1 MNNTTLFTIC
11 SLFGVWVMVTR
22 AATPIE
28 STTRPPVS
36 DEQIE
41 STLNDRR
48 YLMRQLKCALGEA
61 PCDPVGRRLK
71 SLAPLVLRGNCP
83 NCTQQELRQVQKI
96 LAFVQKNYP
105 KEWNKVLQQY
115 AG

>member
-1 MNNTTLFTIC
+1 MHCLLQFCLLAVIFTC
-11 SLFGVWVMVTR
+11 VKL
-22 AATPIE
+22 E
-28 STTRPPVS
+28 TTRIS
-36 DEQIE
+36 DAAIE

-48 YLMRQLKCALGEA
+48 YLLRQLKCATGEA

-71 SLAPLVLRGNCP
+71 SLAPLVLRGSCP
-83 NCTQQELRQVQKI
+83 QCTPQEMKQIQKV

-105 KEWNKVLQQY
+105 KEWNKLLHQY